1 MKVGDEIEDIE
12 FALEFQKVMEVL
24 DRSFNT
30 KSKYIK

>member
-12 FALEFQKVMEVL
+12 FTLEFQKVMEVL